1 MNDFKELEFKY
12 KADDVKLQDFIV
24 AIEKLSPYK
33 RMDVSSWDTYYT
45 KPNNKE
51 EFLRFREA
59 GQPEL
64 TKKRKTKEANN
75 WEREEYDLPL
85 DNARVSKKLVE
96 AWIKTDGYAENF
108 CIYKSCFILWVGK
121 VNYVYYVV
129 YDENM
134 KERGRFIEVEVDKKE
149 VPELGLD
156 KAITT
161 LKDAELALSVIGI
174 TSQNRMKK
182 SLAELYLK

>member
-12 KADDVKLQDFIV
+12 KADDVKLQDFIF
-24 AIEKLSPYK
+24 AIENLTPDK
-33 RMDVSSWDTYYT
+33 RKDVSSWDYYYT
-45 KPNNKE
+45 KPLNKE
-51 EFLRFREA
+51 EFIRYRESDH
-59 GQPEL
+59 PEL

-85 DNARVSKKLVE
+85 DPKRIQRKIIE
-96 AWIKTDGYAENF
+96 AWIKTDNYSENF
-108 CIYKSCFILWVGK
+108 RIYKSCFIFWVGE
-121 VNYVYYVV
+121 VNYVYYTV

-134 KERGRFIEVEVDKKE
+134 KERGRFIEVEVNKE
-149 VPELGLD
+149 AVPRLGLEQAM
-156 KAITT
+156 KI
-161 LKDAELALSVIGI
+161 LKDSETYLAALGI